1 MSSEALGSDLRG
13 GLRRC
18 LFTGTNPAGLGPA
31 ILVFAGLIII
41 NLVLQSVLT
50 IVFQLVFFE
59 FNFED
64 KRQLTKAA
72 ICGLFPAG
80 LAIFYLSWQ
89 LAKWRGGDPWGV
101 LNLRKPDFGRYGWPL
116 VIAGF
121 IVAMYAFL
129 ILAVTV
135 FNIDVAQYTPGP
147 DGQSPETGSAGDVKE
162 AMFDIANELL
172 IFLLALPGV
181 AIGAPLAE
189 EAIFRGQIFTA
200 PARTRLG
207 FSGTSVLT
215 SLVWSLM
222 HMTEPWFSII
232 MIFFMGLI
240 FGWML
245 YRFGS
250 LWVTIICHGAWNLG
264 YALIIF
270 TTLQP

>member
-121 IVAMYAFL
+121 IVATRMQQTRNGRMAVIVLDDGTAVIEVTAFAEL
-129 ILAVTV
+129 FEANRELLRETILALACAHVGPAA
-135 FNIDVAQYTPGP
+135 FAQHEGHS
-147 DGQSPETGSAGDVKE
+147 DHS
-162 AMFDIANELL
+162 
-172 IFLLALPGV
+172 
-181 AIGAPLAE
+181 
-189 EAIFRGQIFTA
+189 
-200 PARTRLG
+200 
-207 FSGTSVLT
+207 
-215 SLVWSLM
+215 
-222 HMTEPWFSII
+222 EPKHAQPVDREQVDHSE
-232 MIFFMGLI
+232 MD
-240 FGWML
+240 
-245 YRFGS
+245 
-250 LWVTIICHGAWNLG
+250 HGHQHSQNA
-264 YALIIF
+264 A
-270 TTLQP
+270 